1 MTGKQAIF
9 NYLKTHKTFTSKE
22 VSAASG
28 LTINCITKN
37 AVDLADARLLVR
49 ISKVWRTV
57 TYRLATPEEQAG
69 TARSCTNMIFSECR
83 QSPAM
88 RRVLAFYG
96 RTTA

>member
-9 NYLKTHKTFTSKE
+9 HYLKTHQTFTSKE
-22 VSAASG
+22 LSEASG

-37 AVDLADARLLVR
+37 AVDLENARLLVR

-57 TYRLATPEEQAG
+57 TYRLATPEEQDG
-69 TARSCTNMIFSECR
+69 TARSCTNMIFKECR